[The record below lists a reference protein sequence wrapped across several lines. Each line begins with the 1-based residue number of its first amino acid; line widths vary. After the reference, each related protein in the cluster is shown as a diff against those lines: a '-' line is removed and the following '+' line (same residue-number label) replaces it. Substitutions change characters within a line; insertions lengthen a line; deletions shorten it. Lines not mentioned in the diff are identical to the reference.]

1 MSRFICGS
9 VFGAAK
15 GLRYPSAIDEVASG
29 QDRVPPDHP
38 GAGMAHDGTDLF
50 PHVGPVAMDGAVGAG
65 GLFRPEG
72 TFVETLYGVGEKPL
86 AIAADFPFCSVAVPA
101 EDPDHGREGFALP
114 LDSGVCFCHKDNI
127 HDQSLSRLSYI
138 DIAFFLVTSG

>member
-1 MSRFICGS
+1 M
-9 VFGAAK
+9 
-15 GLRYPSAIDEVASG
+15 ASG